1 MFPYLH
7 ITRPSL
13 GSTSDE
19 LRSLAAELERDV
31 RMLSED
37 IGPRG
42 THKAPA
48 YALAQAFLSSALQK
62 AGHEVQRQTWTA
74 HDVICTNLECTIGG
88 TTHPELILVVG
99 AHYDSVAGCPAA
111 NDNASGVAGIL
122 ALARRASARPLA
134 VTLRLVLFANEEP
147 PYFNIDEMGSQL
159 YARRARKQNEKIIG
173 MFCLETIGCY
183 LHEKQSQTWPMPAL
197 SLLLPTV
204 GNFICFVGPSEATD
218 LIKTCTKAFE
228 KTGAFPLVAAAVP
241 GSLADQVNWSDHRG
255 FNEVGYPAFMI
266 TDTAP
271 LRYIHYHEQTDTFEK
286 LDYLSMARVVQGVHD
301 MLPTVARELAAS

>member
-1 MFPYLH
+1 MLPYLH
-7 ITRPSL
+7 ITRPTLASI
-13 GSTSDE
+13 SDE
-19 LRSLAAELERDV
+19 LQRLAQELERDV
-31 RMLSED
+31 RILSED

-42 THKAPA
+42 THKASA
-48 YALAQAFLSSALQK
+48 YALAEAFLTSALEK
-62 AGHEVQRQTWTA
+62 EGYKVEKQTWIA
-74 HDVICTNLECTIGG
+74 HDVPCSNLSCTIRGV
-88 TTHPELILVVG
+88 THPDKILVVG

-122 ALARRASARPLA
+122 ALARRASSRPLP

-159 YARRARKQNEKIIG
+159 YARRARKENEQIVG

-183 LHEKQSQTWPMPAL
+183 LHEKQSQKWPVPAL
-197 SLLLPTV
+197 SLLLPTI
-204 GNFICFVGPSEATD
+204 GNFICFVGPSEAAG

-228 KTGAFPLVAAAVP
+228 KAAAFPMVAAAVP

-255 FNEVGYPAFMI
+255 FNEVGYPAFMV

-271 LRYIHYHEQTDTFEK
+271 LRYIHYHEKTDTSEK
-286 LDYLSMARVVQGVHD
+286 LDYLSMARVVQGIHD
-301 MLPTVARELAAS
+301 MLPAVALELS